1 MTQPIIKLTV
11 TSPVQT
17 FTEPLTSEEV
27 RQQLSLP
34 DSDTTRDL
42 LITTYI
48 IAVREVAE
56 ECQQRD
62 LVSKQWDMW
71 LSNWPNHIELREGV
85 VSINTFRYR
94 REDGDYVTM
103 TATTD
108 YIFDSA
114 LGRLVPPVGG
124 TWPTATLWPT
134 SAIEITFTV
143 TAQAVR
149 EKLKRGMLFLI
160 TQWYWNQIP
169 AELGASEV
177 QHYPFMLSLLSQ
189 GRKEYV

>member
-17 FTEPLTSEEV
+17 FTEPMTVQDVKTRLDM
-27 RQQLSLP
+27 P
-34 DSDTTRDL
+34 DTDTTRDTL
-42 LITTYI
+42 LSACI
-48 IAVREVAE
+48 IAAREVAE

-62 LVSKQWDMW
+62 LVDKQWDMW
-71 LSNWPNHIELREGV
+71 LSAWPCHINLRDGV
-85 VSINTFRYR
+85 TSIDTFRYR
-94 REDGDYVTM
+94 KEDGDYVTM

-124 TWPTATLWPT
+124 TWPTATLWLS

-143 TAQAVR
+143 TAQAVS
-149 EKLKRGMLFLI
+149 EKLKNGMAFLI
-160 TQWYWNQIP
+160 KEWLRLEIP
-169 AELGASEV
+169 AQLGASQV
-177 QHYPFMLSLLSQ
+177 QQYPFMLSLLSQ
-189 GRKEYV
+189 GRKEVV